1 MTTLENIIYPTQ
13 KKLFRYL
20 KKQFHKNTVSVKG
33 KYILVKGT
41 APIMLVAHLDTVHM
55 NPVKIIC
62 KNRDGSVWMS
72 PEGIGGDDRCGVYGI
87 LKVYE
92 SAKVKPWL
100 LFTCDE
106 EIGCVGAGV
115 FADDL
120 ARRNYLPKDLKKI
133 KCIIEIDRRG
143 SNDAVFYGCDN
154 TDFEAYVN
162 SKGFKTAIGSFSDIC
177 YVAPELGVAAVNL
190 SSGYYNAHTEHEFI
204 VVPELEWVI
213 EKVIEM
219 VEESVDDAFP
229 RYEYIEKKKAVTIRD
244 WSYSRH
250 YDDVLNDFYKVP
262 SDLNDLEKR
271 AYVELLDYGYC
282 DRQELEDLR
291 AHYGND
297 FLLTLHEIE
306 MGEPIE
312 EDEDGLPNRT

>member
-1 MTTLENIIYPTQ
+1 MTTLENVIYPTQ
-13 KKLFRYL
+13 KKLFSYL

-41 APIMLVAHLDTVHM
+41 APIMLVAHLDTVHK
-55 NPVKIIC
+55 NRVKTIC

-133 KCIIEIDRRG
+133 KCIVEIDRRG
-143 SNDAVFYGCDN
+143 SNDAVFYDCDN
-154 TDFEAYVN
+154 IDFEAYVN

-190 SSGYYNAHTEHEFI
+190 SSGYYNAHTKHESI
-204 VVPELEWVI
+204 VVSELEWVI

-244 WSYSRH
+244 WDY
-250 YDDVLNDFYKVP
+250 YEKVDDFYSVP
-262 SDLNDLEKR
+262 KELTALEKK
-271 AYVELLDYGYC
+271 AYVDLLDYGYY
-282 DRQELEDLR
+282 DEKELEYVR
-291 AHYGND
+291 VKYGND
-297 FLLTLHEIE
+297 FLITMCEIVT
-306 MGEPIE
+306 GESLKE
-312 EDEDGLPNRT
+312 EGDLDGVQHRV

>member
-13 KKLFRYL
+13 KKLFSYL

-92 SAKVKPWL
+92 SVKVKPWL

-143 SNDAVFYGCDN
+143 SNDAVFYSCDN
-154 TDFEAYVN
+154 TNFEAYVN
-162 SKGFKTAIGSFSDIC
+162 GKGFKTAIGSFSDIC

-244 WSYSRH
+244 WNY
-250 YDDVLNDFYKVP
+250 YDTLGDFYNVP
-262 SDLNDLEKR
+262 KELTEPEKE
-271 AYVELLDYGYC
+271 AYVNLLDYGYY
-282 DRQELEDLR
+282 DNKGLEDLR
-291 AHYGND
+291 AKYGND
-297 FLLTLHEIE
+297 FLLTLYEIVT
-306 MGEPIE
+306 GESLEGE
-312 EDEDGLPNRT
+312 EDDFDGVQHRA

>member
-13 KKLFRYL
+13 KKLFSYL

-162 SKGFKTAIGSFSDIC
+162 SKGFKTAIGSFATSRRSSVLRLLISRR
-177 YVAPELGVAAVNL
+177 AITMRIRNTSSSLFL
-190 SSGYYNAHTEHEFI
+190 SWNGLLKRSSRWLRKALMT
-204 VVPELEWVI
+204 P
-213 EKVIEM
+213 
-219 VEESVDDAFP
+219 FP
-229 RYEYIEKKKAVTIRD
+229 VTNT
-244 WSYSRH
+244 S
-250 YDDVLNDFYKVP
+250 
-262 SDLNDLEKR
+262 KR
-271 AYVELLDYGYC
+271 K
-282 DRQELEDLR
+282 RR
-291 AHYGND
+291 
-297 FLLTLHEIE
+297 
-306 MGEPIE
+306 
-312 EDEDGLPNRT
+312 